1 MCGICGIFNFNAAPF
16 AVKSIC
22 SMNDAQIHRGPDD
35 EGYLLVNTS
44 EQQIRNVMHASELK
58 ASYNAIKPNLFLGHR
73 RLSILDLSEKGH
85 QPMSNDN
92 GTLWITYNGEVYNYI
107 EIREE
112 LVSLGYQFHSGTDT
126 EVILK
131 AYEAWGVGCLERFN
145 GMWAFAI
152 WDNQRK
158 RLFCARDNF
167 GIKPFYYFHDATK
180 FIFAS
185 EIQAILASGLVSRD
199 ILNESVYGFLVFNFL
214 PSFDKTFFKNI
225 KQLEP
230 GHYLIFNNDNSLKM
244 ERWWYWSVDKAYTP
258 SKVGERFKTIFEDA
272 VKIRMRS
279 DVPLGSCLSGGL
291 DSSAIVCM
299 MNCLNGNKGTDSLKT
314 FTAVYDENRSCNEH
328 EYSRHVVEHTNAE
341 ENLVFPK
348 GEELLADLDNLVRI
362 QGEPFQGLSIYAQY
376 CVMRKIRERGV
387 TVILDG
393 QGGDELFWGYS
404 WYYAFYYRYLLG
416 KLQFRK
422 ALKEFLS
429 AKTVRSDISLKR
441 LIGTFFYFSIPAIRY
456 NRNILRAKRY
466 LNPNFFNQKYN
477 TLFDSIHKTYSVGEF
492 QWREIHVQPLPGLL
506 RYEDRNSMAFS
517 VESRLPFLDYR
528 LVSLALS
535 LRPEDFIKDGWTK
548 MPIRDGMAGIL
559 PSKIRFRRTKLGFS
573 VPDEDWFV
581 VLKPLFKEVFSGQIK
596 SGDYIY
602 SKKLLKV
609 VDTGKI
615 DPAWAWRFLNVELFL
630 RNITI
635 SE

>member
-1 MCGICGIFNFNAAPF
+1 MCGIGGIFNFNADPS

-35 EGYLLVNTS
+35 AGYLLVNTS
-44 EQQIRNVMHASELK
+44 EQQIRSARHADELQ
-58 ASYNAIKPNLFLGHR
+58 AGYAAIKPDLFLAHR

-92 GTLWITYNGEVYNYI
+92 GSMWIIYNGEVYNYV

-112 LVSLGYQFHSGTDT
+112 LVSLGYQFRSTTDT

-131 AYEAWGVGCLERFN
+131 AYEAWGTDCLKKFN

-152 WDNQRK
+152 WDNQK
-158 RLFCARDNF
+158 KHLFCARDNF
-167 GIKPFYYFHDATK
+167 GIKPFYYFRDSTK

-185 EIQAILASGLVSRD
+185 EIQAILASGLVNRD
-199 ILNESVYGFLVFNFL
+199 ILDESVYGFLVFCSPPL
-214 PSFDKTFFKNI
+214 YDRTFFKNI

-230 GHYLIFNNDNSLKM
+230 GHYLILDNANSLKI
-244 ERWWYWSVDKAYTP
+244 EKWWRWSADENCDP
-258 SKVGERFKTIFEDA
+258 SKVGEQFRAIFENA

-291 DSSAIVCM
+291 DSSSIVCM
-299 MNCLNGNKGTDSLKT
+299 MNYLNSGNKGADSLKT
-314 FTAVYDENRSCNEH
+314 FTAAYDENCRCNEH
-328 EYSRHVVEHTNAE
+328 EYSRYVVEQTNAE

-348 GEELLADLDNLVRI
+348 GEELLNDLDNLVRI

-387 TVILDG
+387 TVVLDG
-393 QGGDELFWGYS
+393 QGGDELFWGYD
-404 WYYAFYYRYLLG
+404 WYYAFYYRHLLG

-422 ALKEFLS
+422 AIKEFLS
-429 AKTVRSDISLKR
+429 AKTVRNDINLKR
-441 LIGTFFYFSIPAIRY
+441 LIGIFFYFSVPAIRY
-456 NRNILRAKRY
+456 YRNILRSKRY
-466 LNPNFFNQKYN
+466 LNPDFFNQKYDAIV
-477 TLFDSIHKTYSVGEF
+477 DSICKTYSVKER
-492 QWREIHVQPLPGLL
+492 QWREIHVQPLPELL

-517 VESRLPFLDYR
+517 IESRIPFLDYR
-528 LVSLALS
+528 LVNLALS

-548 MPIRDGMAGIL
+548 MPIREGMAGIL
-559 PSKIRFRRTKLGFS
+559 PQKIRFRRTKLGFA
-573 VPDEDWFV
+573 VPDKDWFV
-581 VLKPLFKEVFSGQIK
+581 LLKPLFKEVFSGQIR
-596 SGDYIY
+596 SGDYIN
-602 SKKLLKV
+602 SKKLLEV

-630 RNITI
+630 RNIGK
-635 SE
+635 